1 MKVIRED
8 EDSGKLNAILSY
20 DEKPGIQ
27 AIGNIYPDKQ
37 PDEDHGYV
45 SRNHD
50 CRRNGTLSLL
60 AGIDLI
66 TGQII
71 PLVEEGYRS
80 LEFENG
86 LIRREREYYDD
97 ALWLESEGKS

>member
-8 EDSGKLNAILSY
+8 DDSGKLNAISPC
-20 DEKPGIQ
+20 DEKPDIQ

-50 CRRNGTLSLL
+50 YRRNGTLSLL
-60 AGIDLI
+60 AGTDLI
-66 TGQII
+66 TGQLIS
-71 PLVEEGYRS
+71 LVEERHRS
-80 LEFENG
+80 LEF
-86 LIRREREYYDD
+86 IRWPDKKKKRVLR
-97 ALWLESEGKS
+97 

>member
-1 MKVIRED
+1 MIRED

-50 CRRNGTLSLL
+50 YRRNGTLSLL
-60 AGIDLI
+60 AGTDLI

-71 PLVEEGYRS
+71 PLVEKGHRS
-80 LEFENG
+80 LEF
-86 LIRREREYYDD
+86 IRWPDKKRKRV
-97 ALWLESEGKS
+97 LR

>member
-8 EDSGKLNAILSY
+8 DDSGKLNAIPPC

-50 CRRNGTLSLL
+50 YRRNGTLSLL
-60 AGIDLI
+60 AGTDLI

-71 PLVEEGYRS
+71 PLVEKGHRS
-80 LEFENG
+80 LEF
-86 LIRREREYYDD
+86 IRWPDKKKKRVLR
-97 ALWLESEGKS
+97 